1 MATDGGI
8 RRTISDLVAQE
19 RELREQLAQGEITGR
34 QEHERLHAIEVEL
47 DQCWDLLRQRDAARE
62 FGSDPDA
69 ATVRDPGTVENYL
82 D

>member
-1 MATDGGI
+1 MATDGDI
-8 RRTISDLVAQE
+8 QQTISDLIARE
-19 RELREQLAQGEITGR
+19 RELRERLAKGEIDAST
-34 QEHERLHAIEVEL
+34 EHEELAATETRL

-82 D
+82 E